1 MVSANDI
8 GLLELDNP
16 FVFSES
22 VKQINLPLVDYQP
35 INARVSGWGSI
46 SNNNTVIMPN
56 TLQTILLPVISNE
69 ECQDIIAWSETEIH
83 ANELCTGNGDEGGI
97 GTCGGDSGGGLVQLV
112 NIIFAI

>member
-1 MVSANDI
+1 MVIANDI

-35 INARVSGWGSI
+35 INARISGWGSI

-83 ANELCTGNGDEGGI
+83 ANELCTGNGDIGGI